1 VTFIVKLVG
10 GESISVG
17 SWGGAALA
25 SGGGEGGRAAQW
37 LLVAGENLV
46 MSRAVDNKVGLIR
59 I

>member
-1 VTFIVKLVG
+1 M
-10 GESISVG
+10 G